1 MTALKTK
8 DFGRAKVSLP
18 LPYLLV
24 LQKESWDM
32 FWGNDLKEL
41 FTEISPIKDYTGKEM
56 ELWIEDFKL
65 DKPKYKNDLEA
76 RMNNDSF
83 EAPIR
88 VKARLVNLKT
98 KESKVQEIFCA
109 ISR

>member
-1 MTALKTK
+1 LFRTINGEALHFSFRLQLGSGEQVRGKTAQTAKNMTALKTK

-32 FWGNDLKEL
+32 FWGSDLKEL
-41 FTEISPIKDYTGKEM
+41 FREISPIKDYTGKEM

-65 DKPKYKNDLEA
+65 DEPKYKNDWSDA
-76 RMNNDSF
+76 
-83 EAPIR
+83 
-88 VKARLVNLKT
+88 
-98 KESKVQEIFCA
+98 
-109 ISR
+109 